1 LESERRIDWTRA
13 QSLPRRYDARDI
25 VPIITIPGIKRSS
38 QPSQCQKPRGWIGRF
53 VLRSMNRRHARVTQW
68 GLQHVTIRENDTIL
82 DVGCGGGVTVAKLAM
97 AAPHG
102 KVYGIDHS
110 EASVAA
116 ARETN
121 RSLIAQGRVTIDQ
134 ASVSALPYPDS
145 LFDLVTAVETH
156 FWWGDIA
163 AGMHEI
169 CRVLKAGGR
178 LILIAEFYNGPKYA
192 KYADR
197 IRKFTSM
204 AVLDVAQHR
213 ALFGEAGFT
222 DIRVTEDVPAGW
234 LSVVGTKSR

>member
-1 LESERRIDWTRA
+1 
-13 QSLPRRYDARDI
+13 
-25 VPIITIPGIKRSS
+25 
-38 QPSQCQKPRGWIGRF
+38 
-53 VLRSMNRRHARVTQW
+53 MNRRHAGVTQW

-97 AAPHG
+97 AAPKG
-102 KVYGIDHS
+102 RVYGVDHS
-110 EASVAA
+110 DASVAA

-121 RSLIAQGRVTIDQ
+121 RSLIAQGRVAIEQ
-134 ASVSALPYPDS
+134 ASVSALPYSDS
-145 LFDLVTAVETH
+145 QFDLVTAVETH

-169 CRVLKAGGR
+169 FRVLKAEGR

-204 AVLDVAQHR
+204 AVLDVEQHR
-213 ALFGEAGFT
+213 ALFADAGFT
-222 DIRVTEDVPAGW
+222 DIRVTEDAAAGW
-234 LSVVGTKSR
+234 LSVVGTKRSN